1 MKLFTGLSAFPLTP
15 MKNDCVDE
23 QSFSNLIL
31 RLAKAGVDSLTALG
45 STGSYMYLSR
55 TERARVAHLAV
66 EHAGGIPVLVGVGA
80 MRTAHVLENIDDAR
94 AAGAAGILVAPV
106 GYQKMNDEEV
116 FELFRAVTNHSELP
130 IVVYDNPGTTHFT
143 FSVELY
149 ERIAALPGIA
159 SIKIPGVPS
168 GNVAAKAH
176 IDAIRKVIP
185 EHVSIGVSGD
195 AFGAAGLI
203 AGCDAWY
210 SVIGGTLPEPAL
222 EITRATQEQDFQQAT
237 KRSDQLNPLWELFA
251 ELGGSLRVT
260 AAIAEQL
267 GLVERDCLPRPLQG
281 LESSQRVR
289 VAQVLQELFVS

>member
-23 QSFSNLIL
+23 HSFSNLIL

-149 ERIAALPGIA
+149 ERIAALPGIV

>member
-1 MKLFTGLSAFPLTP
+1 MFTGLSAFPLTP